1 MVFLYCQNT
10 LEITHAQPIR
20 NAMNPMPI
28 SRLIV
33 SFSGAGVAGW
43 SGLCSSVWLSPVPGR
58 PTVVRM
64 PVFPTVTFAPRG
76 PADALTPVLPTL
88 SVMPGRILMRR
99 SGHQG
104 AHRCPE
110 RRAAVDLV
118 SHVVFSAGFHV
129 RHPCGLSVPK
139 NIYRMWLI

>member
-1 MVFLYCQNT
+1 VKKKRPRALVVFLYCQNT

-58 PTVVRM
+58 PTVV
-64 PVFPTVTFAPRG
+64 
-76 PADALTPVLPTL
+76 
-88 SVMPGRILMRR
+88 
-99 SGHQG
+99 
-104 AHRCPE
+104 
-110 RRAAVDLV
+110 
-118 SHVVFSAGFHV
+118 FSAGFHV